1 MRREL
6 CLIKMKRDPAPR
18 ADVMSAVEVFRAKV
32 IDYGTEALSIEVTGE
47 PSKIDAFV
55 SVMNPYGI
63 LEMCRTGV
71 VAMSRGS
78 KCIKDKT
85 DISYEEE
92 ETVPVISEN
101 DQRDIF

>member
-1 MRREL
+1 
-6 CLIKMKRDPAPR
+6 
-18 ADVMSAVEVFRAKV
+18 
-32 IDYGTEALSIEVTGE
+32 
-47 PSKIDAFV
+47 
-55 SVMNPYGI
+55 
-63 LEMCRTGV
+63 MCRTGV